1 MYCSWGRGGRIVSRI
16 PQWMFDKLPWLNDA
30 IPWLDALRDFWHEYQ
45 GVIVLIG
52 LFALWRLLR
61 REREKL
67 AH

>member
-1 MYCSWGRGGRIVSRI
+1 
-16 PQWMFDKLPWLNDA
+16 MFDKLPWLNDA